1 MKKEKKQTLP
11 VVLRIIIIVLI
22 VLIVLMLILAIV
34 FFSLRMSGRK
44 SLYSKTEVMQP
55 DFGLSGEIE
64 SVEQETS
71 EYIKESVSADGTL
84 EDSEKDSDTDNNI
97 VDETEQ
103 TISDTSSGVGGS
115 TADSSG
121 YVYQNGDVNFNGHVY
136 RYNKDILTF
145 LVLGIDRESEVPVV
159 DENTN
164 YLKGGQ
170 SDTIFLMVMNPHD
183 KSISIVAV
191 NRNTM
196 TDIDMYDSAGN
207 YVRTAKA
214 QICIQHG
221 YGDGGKLSCERARQT
236 VSELFYNLP
245 IHGYASIGMGAVSTL
260 NDAVGG
266 VEVTLPSDSQ
276 SLGLP
281 AGSVVRLNG
290 EQAYNF
296 VHDRD
301 KEQFD
306 SATSRLNNQKVY
318 LTAFMNRVYEMTKS
332 DITFPV
338 SLYQKLSNYIVTD
351 IGVDEMSY
359 LASEL
364 IGYSVGNARMYTV
377 PGQTVMGKKFEEF
390 YVDENALRQQMLE
403 IFYEIVK

>member
-1 MKKEKKQTLP
+1 MEKEKKQKLP
-11 VVLRIIIIVLI
+11 LALRIIIIVLS

-34 FFSLRMSGRK
+34 FCSLRSSGRK
-44 SLYSKTEVMQP
+44 SLYSKMEVMQP
-55 DFGLSGEIE
+55 DFGSFGEPE
-64 SVEQETS
+64 SEEQETTKG
-71 EYIKESVSADGTL
+71 IKESEGEDETLSDGET
-84 EDSEKDSDTDNNI
+84 EKNI
-97 VDETEQ
+97 ENVTEQ
-103 TISDTSSGVGGS
+103 TTDNASSVAES
-115 TADSSG
+115 TTADDSG
-121 YVYQNGDVNFNGHVY
+121 YVYQSGDVSFNGHVY

-207 YVRTAKA
+207 YVRTARA

-236 VSELFYNLP
+236 VSELFHNLP
-245 IHGYASIGMGAVSTL
+245 IHGYVSIGMGAVSTL

-266 VEVTLPSDSQ
+266 VEITLPADSQ
-276 SLGLP
+276 SLGLA
-281 AGSVVRLNG
+281 AGTVVRLNG

-296 VHDRD
+296 VHDRNKD
-301 KEQFD
+301 QFD
-306 SATSRLNNQKVY
+306 SATDRLNNQKTY
-318 LTAFMNRVYEMTKS
+318 LTAFMNQVYGMTKS

-338 SLYQKLSNYIVTD
+338 SLYQRLSNYIVTD
-351 IGVDEMSY
+351 IGIDEMSY

-364 IGYSVGNARMYTV
+364 IGYSVGNARIYTV
-377 PGQTVMGKKFEEF
+377 PGQTVLGKKFEEF
-390 YVDENALRQQMLE
+390 YVDDDALRQQMLE